1 MGLPDLPGAS
11 EVFTLGRDM
20 KPDIATIAGI
30 LIAIVSILGGQHLE
44 GGHASSIMQLT
55 AFMIVFGGTIGAVM
69 ISFPLDTFVSAC
81 KAMINVFAGP
91 AEDLPAL
98 IRELVEFATLS
109 RRDGLLALQK
119 PLEHVTDPFLKKG
132 LQLVVDG
139 TQEEALRE
147 MLEVEI
153 ETLEHIQESHAKVL
167 EAAGGYAP
175 TVGIIGA
182 VLGLIHVM
190 ENLSDP
196 SKLGGGI
203 ATAFVATVYG
213 VGAANL
219 FFLPGAGKLK
229 IKKEEHGKMMTIM
242 LEAIVAIQQGENPT
256 QLKER
261 LRGYLPAHQKN
272 AI

>member
-1 MGLPDLPGAS
+1 
-11 EVFTLGRDM
+11 M
-20 KPDIATIAGI
+20 KPDIATIGGI
-30 LIAIVSILGGQHLE
+30 LIAIGCILGGQHLE
-44 GGHASSIMQLT
+44 GGHLGSILQLT
-55 AFMIVFGGTIGAVM
+55 AAMIVFGGTIGAVM
-69 ISFPLDTFVSAC
+69 INYPLATFIGAL
-81 KAMINVFAGP
+81 KAMVKVFASHE
-91 AEDLPAL
+91 ADLPAV

-119 PLEHVTDPFLKKG
+119 PLEQVEDPFMKKG
-132 LQLVVDG
+132 LQLVIDG
-139 TQEEALRE
+139 TQEKALRE

-153 ETLEHIQESHAKVL
+153 ETQEHIDESYAKVL
-167 EAAGGYAP
+167 EAAGGFAP
-175 TVGIIGA
+175 TVGILGA

-196 SKLGGGI
+196 SALGGGI

-213 VGAANL
+213 VGSANL

-229 IKKEEHGKMMTIM
+229 VKKEEHGKMMTIV

-261 LRGYLPAHQKN
+261 LRGYLPPDKKN
-272 AI
+272 AL